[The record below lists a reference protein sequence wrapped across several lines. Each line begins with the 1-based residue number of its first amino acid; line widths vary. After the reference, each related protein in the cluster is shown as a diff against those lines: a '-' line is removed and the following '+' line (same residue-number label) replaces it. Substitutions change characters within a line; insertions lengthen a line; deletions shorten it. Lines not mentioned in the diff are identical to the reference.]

1 MVTTLNSTSRTP
13 RVSIITPAYNAEA
26 HLGETIESVLVQSA
40 PDLEMVIVDDGSSD
54 GTLEVAHTYARL
66 DRRIRVF
73 RQNNSGVCVARNT
86 ALAHARGSI
95 IALLDSDD
103 VWMADYLGVQLALFE
118 QLPTASIITVNAIN
132 RGGARDGQ
140 PLSEC

>member
-1 MVTTLNSTSRTP
+1 
-13 RVSIITPAYNAEA
+13 
-26 HLGETIESVLVQSA
+26 
-40 PDLEMVIVDDGSSD
+40 MVIVDDGSSD